1 VRWPIDP
8 TAVEPLIRSLSFF
21 VSFSVFIGAIMSIRS
36 QRTLRVGF
44 TLVELLV
51 VIAIIGILVGL
62 LLPAVQA
69 AREAARRMQCSN
81 NLKQLGLAM
90 LNYESAFKT
99 FPMNG
104 SSFGYSPQA
113 RALPFMEQTNL
124 QNAIN
129 FEIPVYTGAGGSTV
143 PNPFYVSLFAVVV
156 PSFLCPSDPGPTT
169 YTATLGTP
177 PLAYTFGANNYMVS
191 TGSGTQTFYDDR
203 TRTDGMVANYIGTKI
218 GEVTDG
224 TSNTVFMSESIRG
237 GGMDAVLAAGQLPK
251 RPYQMVAAPS
261 GTSPGTGPGYT
272 GTGGGWPSGIISNP
286 DLGPV
291 VAMNTR
297 WRGGQAGGG
306 RGLTWLR
313 GLSSGVLTNGYLAPN
328 SSIPDITIHS
338 TGFYGPRSFHSGG
351 ANVAHV
357 DGSVRLMSASIDLS
371 LSRALHSRNGGE
383 VVSVE

>member
-1 VRWPIDP
+1 MTV
-8 TAVEPLIRSLSFF
+8 TFF
-21 VSFSVFIGAIMSIRS
+21 
-36 QRTLRVGF
+36 RTTRKGF

-51 VIAIIGILVGL
+51 VIAIIGILMGL

-90 LNYESAFKT
+90 HNYESAFKT

-104 SSFGYSPQA
+104 GFTGYSPQA
-113 RALPFMEQTNL
+113 RILPHMEQGNL

-129 FEIPVYTGAGGSTV
+129 FGIPAYTGGGGNTV
-143 PNPFYVSLFAVVV
+143 PNSVYVSLFASVV
-156 PSFLCPSDPGPTT
+156 PTFLCPSDPGPTT
-169 YTATLGTP
+169 YSATLGTP
-177 PLAYTFGANNYMVS
+177 AQFYVFGANNYMVS

-203 TRTDGMVANYIGTKI
+203 IRTDGMTSNNLGTKI

-224 TSNTVFMSESIRG
+224 TSNTIFMSEAIRG
-237 GGMDAVLAAGQLPK
+237 GGMDAVLAAGGLPK
-251 RPYQMVAAPS
+251 RPYQMVALPG
-261 GTSPGTGPGYT
+261 GTSPGAGPGYT

-286 DLGPV
+286 DLVPV
-291 VAMNTR
+291 IAMNTR

-306 RGLTWLR
+306 RGLSWLR

-328 SSIPDITIHS
+328 SAIPDLSIHG
-338 TGFYGPRSFHSGG
+338 TGFYGPRSFHPGG
-351 ANVAHV
+351 ANVLHV
-357 DGSVRLMSASIDLS
+357 DGSVRLMSASTDLT

-383 VVSVE
+383 VVTVE